1 MPPEV
6 EVQSRNYWTARELP
20 LKKKA
25 DNTSDL
31 LIFHTVLFRVKK
43 VILLIRGY
51 LFFLPALSHRH
62 QEKLNE
68 IMAFFYN
75 ADE

>member
-6 EVQSRNYWTARELP
+6 EVQSHNYWTARELP

-25 DNTSDL
+25 NTSDL

-43 VILLIRGY
+43 VILLI
-51 LFFLPALSHRH
+51 
-62 QEKLNE
+62 
-68 IMAFFYN
+68 
-75 ADE
+75 

>member
-43 VILLIRGY
+43 VILLI
-51 LFFLPALSHRH
+51 
-62 QEKLNE
+62 
-68 IMAFFYN
+68 
-75 ADE
+75 